1 MSSKF
6 RLILSYIILIFII
19 SSCNNQQIEFKSKI
33 NSDFVYF
40 DSVEKKISIDS
51 SFPDKFSK
59 KLLFLFDNNIKTN
72 GFDGSTLFNFDKFEK
87 LEQIYEKKRKITML
101 VDLTITLVNNNG
113 SNKKTFNYKF
123 EEFGTIEGDFSINE
137 YGDLVDSTE
146 NNLINNLIKNLNF
159 N

>member
-1 MSSKF
+1 M
-6 RLILSYIILIFII
+6 
-19 SSCNNQQIEFKSKI
+19 N
-33 NSDFVYF
+33 
-40 DSVEKKISIDS
+40 
-51 SFPDKFSK
+51 
-59 KLLFLFDNNIKTN
+59 
-72 GFDGSTLFNFDKFEK
+72 FEK